1 MSLPT
6 LSADILLVH
15 APAVFEFRD
24 RRDIYFP
31 FLGTSGDV
39 PITPLYEYF
48 PVGFKTL
55 QRFLGDRGHVVR
67 LLNLASL
74 LVRYR
79 YLPID
84 DVIDAIDAKVVG
96 IDLHWMIHV
105 QGSIALAER
114 IKARR
119 PELTILFG
127 GISSTYYADELIRMP
142 CIDMV
147 MLGYDTHQPVDA
159 LLRALKAGEPLDA
172 VPNLAWKDASGNVRK
187 NAFSHKP
194 ETFACGI
201 DWSMQPEPPKKQK
214 GLPIHE
220 MLSMQNAGCAYNCP
234 WCGGS
239 RDAFKRI
246 FGTKK
251 AMARKTRDEIAW
263 EFDTMARV
271 PKVEDHHFY
280 SVGSYNEPRSG
291 MLFFLEQLAR
301 SRMKSVSF
309 EQFHLTPDDILT
321 AMGKLPQ
328 RVSITLSPESHDLEI
343 AKHSGRGVY
352 TNEEMEAWIERA
364 LERGIHGID
373 VWYFIG
379 MPHQTERHAME
390 NVDYCEHL
398 LQKFKGK
405 NVNPMICPMIPLLDP
420 ASNIFESPED
430 YGYKLFARTADEHR
444 HLLERASL
452 IHRMNYETKWLSRSD
467 LVRVGFAAIQALMAA
482 KGRAGM
488 LPQFAIRG
496 YNAKIDDAWQFLQA
510 VTEADAVVDARDRAS
525 ALDAL
530 GDDIVRRNDQ
540 ILFSGVANQAFPI
553 NRQVGGRWF
562 DELGWSAEVLD
573 AYSTNPTVGPG
584 TASVA

>member
-1 MSLPT
+1 
-6 LSADILLVH
+6 
-15 APAVFEFRD
+15 
-24 RRDIYFP
+24 
-31 FLGTSGDV
+31 
-39 PITPLYEYF
+39 
-48 PVGFKTL
+48 
-55 QRFLGDRGHVVR
+55 
-67 LLNLASL
+67 
-74 LVRYR
+74 
-79 YLPID
+79 
-84 DVIDAIDAKVVG
+84 
-96 IDLHWMIHV
+96 MIHV
-105 QGSIALAER
+105 QGAISLAER

-119 PELTILFG
+119 PELRVLFG
-127 GISSTYYADELIRMP
+127 GISSTYFADELVRMP

-147 MLGYDTHQPVDA
+147 MLGYDTHAPVDA
-159 LLRALKAGEPLDA
+159 LLRALKDGRSLDE
-172 VPNLAWKDASGNVRK
+172 VPNLAWKDASGAVRK

-194 ETFACGI
+194 ETFACGV
-201 DWSMQPEPPKKQK
+201 DWSVLPEPPRKQR

-239 RDAFKRI
+239 REAFKRV

-263 EFDTMARV
+263 EFDTIARV
-271 PKVEDHHFY
+271 PKVEDYHFY

-309 EQFHLTPDDILT
+309 EQFHLTPDDVLT

-343 AKHSGRGVY
+343 ARHSGRGVY
-352 TNEEMEAWIERA
+352 TNDEMEAWIERA
-364 LERGIHGID
+364 LERGIHAVD

-390 NVDYCEHL
+390 NVDYCERL

-420 ASNIFESPED
+420 ASNIFVAPET
-430 YGYKLFARTADEHR
+430 YGYRLFARTASEHR

-452 IHRMNYETKWLSRSD
+452 IHRLNYETRWLSRTD
-467 LVRVGFAAIQALMAA
+467 LVRVGFAAIAALMEV

-488 LPQFAIRG
+488 LPGFAVRG
-496 YNAKIDDAWQFLQA
+496 YNAKIDDAWRFLQA
-510 VTEADAVVDARDRAS
+510 VTEADAVVDAADRAR
-525 ALDAL
+525 ALEAL
-530 GDDIVRRNDQ
+530 GDDIQRRNEQ
-540 ILFSGVANQAFPI
+540 ILFHGVANQAFPI
-553 NRQVGGRWF
+553 NRQIGGRWF

-573 AYSTNPTVGPG
+573 AHT
-584 TASVA
+584 TAPAPPSP